1 MNVAIIGSGYVGLV
15 TGTCL
20 AEVGHKVICVD
31 NDDKKIKTLK
41 KGKIPI
47 YEPDLGKLVR
57 KNLEKNLFFTTS
69 VKEAVDK
76 SEVIFIAVNTPP
88 KKNGEADLCYVEAVS
103 REVAQH
109 MGSYKVI
116 VEKSTVP
123 VETGKWIKKTI
134 ELNLKKGVEF
144 DVVSNPEFLREGSAV
159 EDFMY
164 PDRIVIGVESDRAEK
179 IMRELYKPYKAPI
192 IITDRESAEI
202 IKHAS
207 NSFLSLKIS
216 YINAIANICELVGA
230 DVKKVAEGMGLD
242 KRIGR
247 AFLDA
252 GAGFGGSCFPKDLSA
267 FIRIAE
273 KIGYNFELLKI
284 VEAINV
290 EQKKLMV
297 KKVEDMLWNINGKKI
312 GVLGLSFKPNTDD
325 MRNAPSIDIIHML
338 QKEGANIKA
347 YDPQAM
353 DKAKPLIKDIK
364 YCKDAYEAA
373 DKSDALLLLTEWDEF
388 KNLDFNKIKG
398 LMKTPVIV
406 DGRNMFDSEKLMAM
420 GFMYMEVGRGR
431 KQEK

>member
-20 AEVGHKVICVD
+20 AEVGNKVICVD
-31 NDDKKIKTLK
+31 NDDKKIKILK

-47 YEPDLGKLVR
+47 YEPGLDKLVR
-57 KNLEKNLFFTTS
+57 KNSDKNLFFITS

-103 REVAQH
+103 REVAQY
-109 MGSYKVI
+109 MKSYKVI

-123 VETGKWIKKTI
+123 VETGKWIKRTI

-144 DVVSNPEFLREGSAV
+144 DVVSNPEFLREGSAI

-164 PDRIVIGVESDRAEK
+164 PDRIVIGVESKRAEK
-179 IMRELYKPYKAPI
+179 IMKELYKPFKAPI

-273 KIGYNFELLKI
+273 KVGYNFELLKI
-284 VEAINV
+284 VEAINI
-290 EQKKLMV
+290 EQKNLMV
-297 KKVEDMLWNINGKKI
+297 KKIEEMLWNINGKAVGI
-312 GVLGLSFKPNTDD
+312 LGLSFKPNTDD

-347 YDPQAM
+347 YDPQAI
-353 DKAKPLIKDIK
+353 DRAKPLIKDIK
-364 YCKDAYEAA
+364 YCKDAYEVA
-373 DKSDALLLLTEWDEF
+373 DKSDALLLITEWDEF
-388 KNLDFNKIKG
+388 KSLDFKKIKG
-398 LMKTPVIV
+398 LMKTPIII

-420 GFMYMEVGRGR
+420 GFMYRGVGRGG
-431 KQEK
+431 K